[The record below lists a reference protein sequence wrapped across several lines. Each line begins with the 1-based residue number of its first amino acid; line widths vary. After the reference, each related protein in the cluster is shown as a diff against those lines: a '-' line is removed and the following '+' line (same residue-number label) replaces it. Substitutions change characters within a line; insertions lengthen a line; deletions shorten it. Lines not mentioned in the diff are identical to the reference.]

1 MTSLKIAKY
10 LLLSLIF
17 KNIIKKNVHN
27 LLAQQTVIATGA
39 YREFV

>member
-1 MTSLKIAKY
+1 MKSYKITYY

-17 KNIIKKNVHN
+17 KNVIKKIAHN
-27 LLAQQTVIATGA
+27 FLAQQTVIATGA